1 MAEKLQCIV
10 NLFISQALKCILILI
25 FEMNHPFLLFLL
37 KVTFQIPD
45 TKNYVSVCFGECSAG
60 VVRAGAG
67 SVSRT
72 QTV

>member
-1 MAEKLQCIV
+1 MAEKLECFV
-10 NLFISQALKCILILI
+10 NLFISHVLKCILILI
-25 FEMNHPFLLFLL
+25 IAINHPFLQFLPN
-37 KVTFQIPD
+37 VTFQIPD
-45 TKNYVSVCFGECSAG
+45 TKNFVSVCFGECSAG